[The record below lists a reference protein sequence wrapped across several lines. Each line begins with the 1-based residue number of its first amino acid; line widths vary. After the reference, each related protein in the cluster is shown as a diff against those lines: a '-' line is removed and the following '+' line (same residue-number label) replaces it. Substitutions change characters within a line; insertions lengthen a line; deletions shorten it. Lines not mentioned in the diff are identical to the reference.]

1 MRVVNTAEIEAIE
14 AITTQEMGLSEGLL
28 IENVGING
36 ASFLHETFLG
46 ELSFQETIVLVGKGN
61 NGANGLAIARH
72 LANKGHSVR
81 AFLLFSPDEFGEE
94 LNRQLDLAKHFG
106 VKTNEIRNTE
116 QLESY
121 FTQTGDEFFIID
133 AILGMGYRAPL
144 SNYLFDVVNLIND
157 YASVLVA
164 LDVPTGIKGDT
175 GSMSGNAM
183 RADFTMAVGLPKV
196 CHYIGDGA
204 IHSGQ
209 LVILDCGFPNKTLEG
224 GDKFLL
230 GLDSISE
237 GIKHRNKFA
246 HKNTFGH
253 CLVVGGS
260 PGMTG
265 AVLMASQA
273 ALKVGTG
280 LVTAS
285 TWEECY
291 PELCSRITPEVMTGL
306 IPTEQEGVDVII
318 KELARWDSIVLG
330 PGLGRGERARS
341 TVLRVLN
348 HFAGPVIVDADA
360 IRVLNIAEDA
370 QVLNARK
377 WPTILTP
384 HMGEFADF
392 MVADKEKVLENPMGH
407 LKSLVETTNCCILLK
422 GACSYLGLPN
432 GEIYINYFPNDGM
445 ASGGSGDVLSG
456 ILGGLLAQS
465 PMEVRSSAMFADK
478 SIVYES
484 LKLGIAAHTL
494 AGKYAAEKHGARA
507 MTAGSLIEGLSSAFK
522 EIEGEEE
529 A

>member
-1 MRVVNTAEIEAIE
+1 MRVVNAREVEAIE
-14 AITTQEMGLSEGLL
+14 EITIKEMGFSEGLL
-28 IENVGING
+28 IENAGMNG
-36 ASFLHETFLG
+36 ANYLHETFLVD
-46 ELSFQETIVLVGKGN
+46 LAFQETIILVGKGT
-61 NGANGLAIARH
+61 NGANGLAIGRH

-81 AFLLFSPDEFGEE
+81 AFLLFSPEEFDDE
-94 LNRQLDLAKHFG
+94 LNRQLSLAKKFG

-121 FTQTGDEFFIID
+121 FTQTGDDFFIID

-157 YASVLVA
+157 YATVLIA

-183 RADFTMAVGLPKV
+183 RADFTMAIGLPKV
-196 CHYIGDGA
+196 CHYIGEGA
-204 IHSGQ
+204 THSGQ
-209 LVILDCGFPNKTLEG
+209 LVIIECGFPSKTLSG

-230 GLDSISE
+230 GLDSISDE
-237 GIKHRNKFA
+237 VKFRNKFA

-260 PGMTG
+260 QGMTG
-265 AVLMASQA
+265 TVLMASLA

-285 TWEECY
+285 TWEDCY
-291 PELCSRITPEVMTGL
+291 PELCSRIVPEIMTGL
-306 IPTEQEGVDVII
+306 IPTEKEGVDEII

-330 PGLGRGERARS
+330 PGLGRSKRARS

-348 HFAGPVIVDADA
+348 HFAGPVVVDADA
-360 IRVLNIAEDA
+360 IRVLNIEEDA
-370 QVLNARK
+370 KVLTDRK

-392 MVADKEKVLENPMGH
+392 MGVDKAKVLENPMGH
-407 LKSLVETTNCCILLK
+407 LKRLVERTNSCILLK

-432 GEIYINYFPNDGM
+432 GETFINYFPNDGM
-445 ASGGSGDVLSG
+445 ASSGSGDVLSG

-478 SIVYES
+478 SIIYES
-484 LKLGIAAHTL
+484 LKLGVAAHTL
-494 AGKYAAEKHGARA
+494 AGKYASDEYGSRA
-507 MTAGSLIEGLSSAFK
+507 MTAGSIINGLSKAFK
-522 EIEGEEE
+522 EIEESEEV
-529 A
+529 